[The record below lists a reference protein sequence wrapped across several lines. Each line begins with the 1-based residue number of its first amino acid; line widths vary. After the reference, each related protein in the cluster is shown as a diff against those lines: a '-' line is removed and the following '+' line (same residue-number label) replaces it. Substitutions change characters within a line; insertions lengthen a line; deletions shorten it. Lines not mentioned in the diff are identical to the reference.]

1 MTIFT
6 RKSKVEMQQL
16 TNEDEIVN
24 VTICIESNHVNSN
37 LDSLMLAL
45 TNNVTVLNNYKPKEK
60 KATKVKKPKKKDF
73 GGNYV

>member
-6 RKSKVEMQQL
+6 RKSKVEMQQIA
-16 TNEDEIVN
+16 NEDESVN

-45 TNNVTVLNNYKPKEK
+45 TNNVTSLSNYKPKEK
-60 KATKVKKPKKKDF
+60 ETKKVKKSKKKDF